1 MIGMNC
7 TTGSRISGAAHLRQ
21 SISDIL
27 TTPIGSRLMRRDYGS
42 LLPDLID
49 QPQNAATRVRLYAAA
64 ASALMTWE
72 PRLRLSRISYS
83 VDGSKGVLDLEG
95 EDAGTGQPLNLRV
108 PLQLGGVG

>member
-7 TTGSRISGAAHLRQ
+7 TTGTRISGAAHLRQ

-49 QPQNAATRVRLYAAA
+49 QPQNAATRVRLYAAV

-72 PRLRLSRISYS
+72 PRLRLSRIGYS
-83 VDGSKGVLDLEG
+83 VSGSQGVLELDG
-95 EDAGTGQPLNLRV
+95 EDAGTGRALSLQV

>member
-1 MIGMNC
+1 MIGMNSA
-7 TTGSRISGAAHLRQ
+7 TGKRIVGAAHLRQ

-27 TTPIGSRLMRRDYGS
+27 TTPIGSRIMRRDYGS
-42 LLPDLID
+42 LLPELID
-49 QPQNAATRVRLYAAA
+49 QPQNAATRVRLYAAV

-83 VDGSKGVLDLEG
+83 GSGRQGVLELEG
-95 EDAGTGQPLNLRV
+95 EDAGIGQALSLRV